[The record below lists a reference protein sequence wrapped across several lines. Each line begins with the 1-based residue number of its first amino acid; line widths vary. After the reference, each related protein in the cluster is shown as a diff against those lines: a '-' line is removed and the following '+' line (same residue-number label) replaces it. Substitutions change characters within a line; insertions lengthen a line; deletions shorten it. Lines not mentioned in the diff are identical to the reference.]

1 MPSLGGRGILFTLQ
15 RRSSGHWRTVTTGTV
30 GTNAN
35 GLAAVIYRYR
45 GTVLIGQTMRV
56 KASWAGD
63 SGNLGGHSKWTSF
76 RLTS

>member
-1 MPSLGGRGILFTLQ
+1 VYLTSAGG
-15 RRSSGHWRTVTTGTV
+15 V
-30 GTNAN
+30 N
-35 GLAAVIYRYR
+35 GLAAAIYRYR
-45 GTVLIGQTMRV
+45 GTVLIGKTMRV